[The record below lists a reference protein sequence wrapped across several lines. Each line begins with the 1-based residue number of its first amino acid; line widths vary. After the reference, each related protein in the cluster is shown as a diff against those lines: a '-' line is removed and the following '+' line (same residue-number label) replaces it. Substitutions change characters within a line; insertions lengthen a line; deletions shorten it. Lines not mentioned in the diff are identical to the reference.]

1 MPSGSPALSTG
12 PSTGTNPSTGTR
24 TNPVTNPATGA
35 EPSSGTGPSAGW
47 PPGSRELA
55 EQLQRLLVI
64 DGRDWHA
71 LKSQKPRRGAEQIAS
86 ALVHLLSEAS
96 PAHRRDPVAHA
107 EAIAL
112 LEHGL
117 GWLKGER
124 SDPGCP
130 SHGHGSRQ

>member
-12 PSTGTNPSTGTR
+12 PSTGTGTNLATNPS
-24 TNPVTNPATGA
+24 TGA
-35 EPSSGTGPSAGW
+35 EPSSDAGPAAGW

-71 LKSQKPRRGAEQIAS
+71 LKSQKPRRAAEQIAS

>member
-1 MPSGSPALSTG
+1 MPSGSSALSTG
-12 PSTGTNPSTGTR
+12 PSTGTGTNSATST
-24 TNPVTNPATGA
+24 
-35 EPSSGTGPSAGW
+35 EPSSGTGPATGW

-71 LKSQKPRRGAEQIAS
+71 HKGQKPRRAAEQIAS

-130 SHGHGSRQ
+130 SHGHGSR

>member
-1 MPSGSPALSTG
+1 MPSGSPALSSG
-12 PSTGTNPSTGTR
+12 PSSSTD
-24 TNPVTNPATGA
+24 
-35 EPSSGTGPSAGW
+35 SAVGW
-47 PPGSRELA
+47 PLGSRELA

-71 LKSQKPRRGAEQIAS
+71 LKGQKPRRAAEQIAS
-86 ALVHLLSEAS
+86 ALVHLLSDAS
-96 PAHRRDPVAHA
+96 PAHRRDPAGHA

-130 SHGHGSRQ
+130 SHGPGSRQ

>member
-1 MPSGSPALSTG
+1 MPSGSPALSSG
-12 PSTGTNPSTGTR
+12 
-24 TNPVTNPATGA
+24 
-35 EPSSGTGPSAGW
+35 PSSGTDPAVAW
-47 PPGSRELA
+47 PLGSRELA

-64 DGRDWHA
+64 DGRDWHV
-71 LKSQKPRRGAEQIAS
+71 LKSQKPRRAAEQIAS
-86 ALVHLLSEAS
+86 ALVHLLSDDS
-96 PAHRRDPVAHA
+96 PAHRRDPAAHA

-130 SHGHGSRQ
+130 SHGHGSRL